1 MLVSFLQPHALRF
14 LTLAQSNTT
23 ATATVWGT
31 NIDVTAASSAFREF
45 LDEFGADDE
54 EADGIPYYTR
64 RMQEI
69 GDFSEKAVS
78 AAEARKVRHAH
89 TYTHINTRLCLMP
102 KTSHTAACTLSN
114 VYRSG
119 S

>member
-1 MLVSFLQPHALRF
+1 MVLATTRTR

-78 AAEARKVRHAH
+78 AAEARKVCHTH
-89 TYTHINTRLCLMP
+89 TYTH
-102 KTSHTAACTLSN
+102 TSTHAFA
-114 VYRSG
+114 
-119 S
+119 

>member
-1 MLVSFLQPHALRF
+1 MLVLFLQTHAHVSHLH
-14 LTLAQSNTT
+14 TQSTTT

-78 AAEARKVRHAH
+78 AAEARKVCHTHTHA
-89 TYTHINTRLCLMP
+89 TTHAL
-102 KTSHTAACTLSN
+102 A
-114 VYRSG
+114 
-119 S
+119 